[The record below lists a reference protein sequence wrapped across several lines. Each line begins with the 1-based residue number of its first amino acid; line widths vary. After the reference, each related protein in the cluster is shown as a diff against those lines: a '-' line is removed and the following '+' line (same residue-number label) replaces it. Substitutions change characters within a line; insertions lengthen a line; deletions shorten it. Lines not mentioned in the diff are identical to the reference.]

1 MRKFTL
7 VIAIGAALLVQ
18 SATAQ
23 NATSFTPEQLHRR
36 TVERRAVDA
45 VIWGL
50 PLVGEDAVKQA
61 AFRDGKATYNDIVW
75 WPKGGGWKN
84 QSPTPNVN
92 TRYIYFFC
100 NTKQDGP
107 VVVELPPAV
116 PGASFYGTIEDA
128 WYVPLVDIGFEGK
141 GGKYLVLPPDY
152 KGDVP
157 AGYTVVRPK
166 TYNTMT
172 LLRSIL
178 ASMSEADV
186 SAGNALVQKVK
197 VYPLSKVANPPT
209 QRLLDMTDVMY
220 NGLVPYD
227 ESFFISLARMLNEE
241 TVQPADLQMMG
252 MLLPLGI
259 EKGKDFKPDAATV
272 ALLKETAAEAHAW
285 LMDKAATDTTP
296 WWPGSRWVVP
306 SPPITMPTAFHW
318 EVPNYFDVDSRAIA
332 LSQYFCPTAKLGTGS
347 FYFGAFH
354 DHSGSPL
361 QGANNY
367 RLHVPANVPV
377 REFWSVTVYS
387 LETSSFFLNAP
398 NLTLGSLDKSLT
410 KNADGSVDIY
420 FGPKPPAGKE
430 SNWLYTQAGQKWFP
444 WFRVY
449 GPEKA
454 ILDKS
459 WKLPDIER
467 VDAITQD
474 ESAPAG
480 RTMQVATGEKPA
492 APEPSAPAAQLK
504 LVSTEAQPAAP
515 EPSDTAEPAKP
526 AATEDKPAA
535 PESDE
540 NRTAALAKAAQ
551 NPVANLISFPL
562 QNNTAFGIGPYS
574 RAQNVLNIQPVIPFH
589 ITEKWNLITRTIL
602 PVVWQPNDEP
612 RQGWFGFG
620 DLNPSLFLSPAKP
633 GKLIWGV
640 GPAFVLPTATAE
652 QLGQGKFSLGPS
664 VVGLTTPG
672 HWVIGALVNNVWSV
686 AGPHERAVVNQ
697 MLLQWFVN
705 YNMKKGWYFTTSP
718 IVTANW
724 RASGGNQWVVP
735 LGGGVGRIMKL
746 GFQPVNIT
754 GQFYGNVVHPEGA
767 SPWGMRLQIQFL
779 FLQFTKAQE
788 KEMIEEKL
796 KQLDQQSTTPS
807 K

>member
-92 TRYIYFFC
+92 TRYMYFFC

-157 AGYTVVRPK
+157 AGYIVVRPK

-178 ASMSEADV
+178 VSMSEADV

-197 VYPLSKVANPPT
+197 IYPLSKAANSPA

-220 NGLVPYD
+220 NGLIPYD
-227 ESFFISLARMLNEE
+227 ETFFTSLAQMLNEE

-259 EKGKDFKPDAATV
+259 EKGKEFKPDTATV
-272 ALLKETAAEAHAW
+272 ALLKEAAAEAHAW
-285 LMDKAATDTTP
+285 LMDKAATDITP
-296 WWPGSRWVVP
+296 WWPGSQWVVP
-306 SPPITMPTAFHW
+306 SPPITMPTSFHW

-354 DHSGSPL
+354 DQSGNPL
-361 QGANNY
+361 EGGNNY

-377 REFWSVTVYS
+377 REFWSVTIYS
-387 LETSSFFLNAP
+387 LQTSSFFLNAP
-398 NLTLGSLDKSLT
+398 NLTLGSLDKCLS
-410 KNADGSVDIY
+410 KNADGSVDLY

-459 WKLPDIER
+459 WKLPDIEK
-467 VDAITQD
+467 I
-474 ESAPAG
+474 
-480 RTMQVATGEKPA
+480 
-492 APEPSAPAAQLK
+492 
-504 LVSTEAQPAAP
+504 
-515 EPSDTAEPAKP
+515 
-526 AATEDKPAA
+526 
-535 PESDE
+535 
-540 NRTAALAKAAQ
+540 N
-551 NPVANLISFPL
+551 
-562 QNNTAFGIGPYS
+562 
-574 RAQNVLNIQPVIPFH
+574 
-589 ITEKWNLITRTIL
+589 
-602 PVVWQPNDEP
+602 
-612 RQGWFGFG
+612 
-620 DLNPSLFLSPAKP
+620 
-633 GKLIWGV
+633 
-640 GPAFVLPTATAE
+640 
-652 QLGQGKFSLGPS
+652 
-664 VVGLTTPG
+664 
-672 HWVIGALVNNVWSV
+672 
-686 AGPHERAVVNQ
+686 
-697 MLLQWFVN
+697 
-705 YNMKKGWYFTTSP
+705 
-718 IVTANW
+718 
-724 RASGGNQWVVP
+724 
-735 LGGGVGRIMKL
+735 
-746 GFQPVNIT
+746 
-754 GQFYGNVVHPEGA
+754 
-767 SPWGMRLQIQFL
+767 
-779 FLQFTKAQE
+779 
-788 KEMIEEKL
+788 
-796 KQLDQQSTTPS
+796 
-807 K
+807 